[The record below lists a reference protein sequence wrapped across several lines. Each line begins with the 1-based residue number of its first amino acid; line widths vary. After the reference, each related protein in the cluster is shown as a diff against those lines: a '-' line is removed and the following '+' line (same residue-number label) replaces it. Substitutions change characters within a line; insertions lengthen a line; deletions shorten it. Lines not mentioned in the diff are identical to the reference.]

1 LKIAQLLSQY
11 LQENKKLR
19 LQGLGE
25 FTLGGVSAGPTDS
38 EKGLSR
44 SSDETIGFKINSK
57 ITEDPQLIDYIS
69 QLSGKIKPL
78 ASADLDSFLTTG
90 KQLLNISKPFVI
102 EGIGTLSRDA
112 HNEIE
117 FTQGHISVHGEEEH
131 AGKRHRNQ
139 NPESSNPDSFGDN
152 YLKPARNYDNGTRKL
167 LIWVAVLAGI
177 AIIAWIGFHF
187 LSTQSES
194 EQTPME
200 NKVSN
205 PQAPPT
211 VPDSSTL
218 ASDSLQK
225 TVNDSLAALKTQ
237 APANYSYKIVI
248 ETAQRDRA
256 LKRYNDLI
264 EWGHRVILTTKDSIT
279 FKLAIPIRGPLSDT
293 SRNRDSLTQFFGRK
307 THVELY

>member
-1 LKIAQLLSQY
+1 MKIAQLLSQY

-44 SSDETIGFKINSK
+44 SPDETISFKINSK
-57 ITEDPQLIDYIS
+57 VTEDLQLIDYIS

-117 FTQGHISVHGEEEH
+117 FTQGHISIHGEEEH
-131 AGKRHRNQ
+131 AGKKFRNQ

-152 YLKPARNYDNGTRKL
+152 YLKPARTYDNGTRKL

-187 LSTQSES
+187 LSTQSEP
-194 EQTPME
+194 EQAPVE
-200 NKVSN
+200 NKVLN
-205 PQAPPT
+205 TPAL
-211 VPDSSTL
+211 PDSTAL
-218 ASDSLQK
+218 VSDSLQK
-225 TVNDSLAALKTQ
+225 RVNDSLAAPKTQ
-237 APANYSYKIVI
+237 APANYSYKIII

-256 LKRYNDLI
+256 LKRYKDLV
-264 EWGHRVILTTKDSIT
+264 EWGHKVIMTTNDSVT

-293 SRNRDSLTQFFGRK
+293 ARNRDSLTQFFGRK